1 MAKYLLESAGNI
13 NWMAL
18 FAMLTFMFIFITSV
32 VLMFRKNDEHIKHMS
47 NLPLDEENQIHN

>member
-1 MAKYLLESAGNI
+1 MAKYLLENAGNI